1 MKLMLRAALLAAPL
15 CLAFAVPAQAEDSY
29 PVKPGDYVEI
39 GMITVDD
46 GHDLDYMNW
55 LAGQWRKR
63 QDYAKAQGWITGYEI
78 MTNEYKRPGEPDL
91 YLVTRYATWASDAES
106 DKRGDAMRAFM
117 AQTDAQMQA
126 SSAQRATYR
135 HQMGSMLLRTW
146 KWKN

>member
-15 CLAFAVPAQAEDSY
+15 CLAFAVPAHAEDSY

-135 HQMGSMLLRTW
+135 HQMGSMLLRAW

>member
-1 MKLMLRAALLAAPL
+1 MNILRRAALVAAPL
-15 CLAFAVPAQAEDSY
+15 CLAFSIPAHAEDSY

-63 QDYAKAQGWITGYEI
+63 QDYSKAQGWITGYEI
-78 MTNEYKRPGEPDL
+78 LTNEYKRAGEPDL
-91 YLVTRYATWASDAES
+91 YLVTRYSTWASDAES
-106 DKRGDAMRAFM
+106 DRRGDAMRAYM

-135 HQMGSMLLRTW
+135 HQVGSMLLRSMVW
-146 KWKN
+146 KK